1 MKKDISPWEKRIKM
15 EIGNWITQLNC
26 PVFFSFLSD
35 FFVFIVVIFSIEMSS
50 IELVVLLVY

>member
-1 MKKDISPWEKRIKM
+1 MKKDISPWEKRSESKWKS
-15 EIGNWITQLNC
+15 EIELNC

>member
-15 EIGNWITQLNC
+15 EIGNC